1 VWHDSFI
8 CVTWLI
14 HMYDIFTAQH
24 HMSAMTPPYLSH
36 DSFICVTWLIHMCAM
51 THSYVC
57 HDSFMCAMTYS
68 YVWHASHLN
77 VKSSTIFIAQHQI
90 QTRTHGSRTCV
101 YVRVMCVTW
110 LIHMCALTCHVC
122 VVCLSVCTDVCGVS
136 ICVYWCLASS
146 ATSNTDSWTICS
158 RTCVCGCHVSYVRLC
173 DVCHARVMYVT
184 RLIHVCFSWW
194 VLQHCILDGYCS
206 TVF

>member
-1 VWHDSFI
+1 MCYMTHSYVWH
-8 CVTWLI
+8 L
-14 HMYDIFTAQH
+14 Y
-24 HMSAMTPPYLSH
+24 SATSYECH
-36 DSFICVTWLIHMCAM
+36 DSSIFEPWLIHMCDM

-57 HDSFMCAMTYS
+57 HDSF
-68 YVWHASHLN
+68 
-77 VKSSTIFIAQHQI
+77 I
-90 QTRTHGSRTCV
+90 CV
-101 YVRVMCVTW
+101 PW
-110 LIHMCALTCHVC
+110 LIHVCHDLFICVTCLPPQRQKQHHLYSATSNTDTHPRFPHLCVCACHVC
-122 VVCLSVCTDVCGVS
+122 DMTHPYVCLDVSCVCGVS
-136 ICVYWCLASS
+136 ICVYWCVSSS

-158 RTCVCGCHVSYVRLC
+158 RTCVCGCHVSSVRLC